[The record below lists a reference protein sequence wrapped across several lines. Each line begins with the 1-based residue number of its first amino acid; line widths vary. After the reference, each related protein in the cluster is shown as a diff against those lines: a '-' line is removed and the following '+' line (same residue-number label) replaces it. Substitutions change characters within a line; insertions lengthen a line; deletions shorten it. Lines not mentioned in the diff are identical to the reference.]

1 MGGCINIGVL
11 ILDRSEFLNQ
21 RVDRTASNS
30 NVLDNDSHYC
40 IIFKKSL
47 GQEVTR
53 TLTRSHV

>member
-21 RVDRTASNS
+21 RVDGTASNS
-30 NVLDNDSHYC
+30 NDSHYC